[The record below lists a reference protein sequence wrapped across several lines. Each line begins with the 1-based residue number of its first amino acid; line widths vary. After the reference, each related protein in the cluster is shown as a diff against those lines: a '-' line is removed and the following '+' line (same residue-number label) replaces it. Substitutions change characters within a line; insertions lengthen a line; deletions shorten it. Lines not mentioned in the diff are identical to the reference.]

1 MTKPSTIKRVR
12 PAAFGRYCLTRFERT
27 VELTRKAIAKLQSQ
41 GRTVTLVALAELTRE
56 FDPKGK
62 GLQPNTI
69 LRNPQAAELF
79 RKESPAYQM
88 RQHKA
93 KNAKRR
99 LLKPSS
105 DVRALYRGLRPVD
118 LVAMIEDLKKQTT
131 ELKTQQEKLR
141 TERDEAY
148 QLRDQA
154 LQQNTRQLAALT
166 KSTTQVQLTSKSHE
180 PRTFGETRVDS
191 LRVQ

>member
-12 PAAFGRYCLTRFERT
+12 PAAFGRYCQTRFERT
-27 VELTRKAIAKLQSQ
+27 VELTWKAIAKLQTK
-41 GRTVTLVALAELTRE
+41 GRTVTLVALAEATHE

-69 LRNPQAAELF
+69 LRNPQAAEFF
-79 RKESPAYQM
+79 RKASPAYQV

-93 KNAKRR
+93 RNAKRKQP
-99 LLKPSS
+99 KPSS

-118 LVAMIEDLKKQTT
+118 LIAMIEDLKKQIA
-131 ELKTQQEKLR
+131 ELKSQQEKLR
-141 TERDEAY
+141 TEREEANR
-148 QLRDQA
+148 LRDQA

-166 KSTTQVQLTSKSHE
+166 KSATQVQSTSYKRESGTAAE
-180 PRTFGETRVDS
+180 AGSIPAC
-191 LRVQ
+191 VQ